1 MFYPSPPP
9 PHSNVK
15 IPEVRPQVWW
25 SQVNQR
31 SLERIKD
38 VREDVEPGTLQL
50 SPLSRNMSGEY
61 VCLARNSVGTAEANI
76 ILSVNCE

>member
-1 MFYPSPPP
+1 M
-9 PHSNVK
+9 
-15 IPEVRPQVWW
+15 
-25 SQVNQR
+25 NQR